1 MSFLCQNE
9 PVNEALI
16 TIARKVPHQVGLVK
30 LSKTQLRVLKAINV
44 GEEVTALQIS
54 DRCDLSTSW
63 ASSNLKRICEK
74 GYLNRKITIR
84 DFGGT
89 EFQYLKL

>member
-30 LSKTQLRVLKAINV
+30 LSKTQLRVLKVINV

-54 DRCDLSTSW
+54 ERCDLS
-63 ASSNLKRICEK
+63 SSFSSTLLKGLVTK
-74 GYLNRKITIR
+74 SYLSRR
-84 DFGGT
+84 ESSRLYGGV
-89 EFQYLKL
+89 EYSYFLI